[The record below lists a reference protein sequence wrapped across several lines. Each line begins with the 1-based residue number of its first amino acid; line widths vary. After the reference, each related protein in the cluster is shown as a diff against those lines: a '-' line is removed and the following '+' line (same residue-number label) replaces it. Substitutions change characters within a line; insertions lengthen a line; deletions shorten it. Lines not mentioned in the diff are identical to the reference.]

1 MAEPIPNLLFKYLGK
16 EGGIKTLENLTLMFS
31 NPADLNDPFEFL
43 PRLELSPQS
52 RDDERTSKA
61 KDHVRDYGCNSFIFC
76 MTDKEHNVR
85 MWDHYGD
92 KHQGLM
98 IQLDFGTT
106 LAEHRG
112 WILRVHY
119 DSEVRFDPLDKSLKK
134 EEKPKRFR
142 DIVTH
147 KGKDSEP
154 ESEYRWILP
163 AQNCHWPSQEKE
175 PGQTGELRLVDG
187 KMKAFLPIP
196 AACILKVTVGY
207 HSSQSLDT
215 VLLDTVLQLR
225 ARHHA
230 PWIVAKAKLSLD
242 RFTFEDEIIL
252 A

>member
-43 PRLELSPQS
+43 PRLELSPHS

-61 KDHVRDYGCNSFIFC
+61 KNQVRDYGRNSFIFC
-76 MTDKEHNVR
+76 MTSKEHNVR

-98 IQLDFGTT
+98 IQLDFGKT

-119 DSEVRFDPLDKSLKK
+119 DSEVRFDPLDKSLET

-147 KGKDSEP
+147 KGEDWKP

-163 AQNCHWPSQEKE
+163 AQNCYSMGQEKE
-175 PGQTGELRLVDG
+175 PEQKGELRLLDK

-196 AACILKVTVGY
+196 AASILKVTVGY
-207 HSSQSLDT
+207 HCSESL
-215 VLLDTVLQLR
+215 LSTVLQLR

-230 PWIVAKAKLSLD
+230 PWLVAKAKLSLD
-242 RFTFEDEIIL
+242 RFTFEDEIIT